1 MHAHPVMERWTAE
14 ETGSVDGTNGAMKV
28 FSGGDFPVTSG
39 GFKIIFKNA
48 RITADRVIIEPIQ
61 PKQPGADK

>member
-1 MHAHPVMERWTAE
+1 MRTRSWSGGRQKRRCLVN
-14 ETGSVDGTNGAMKV
+14 GTNGAMQV
-28 FSGGDFPVTSG
+28 FSGGDFPITSG

-61 PKQPGADK
+61 PKKPGADKK

>member
-1 MHAHPVMERWTAE
+1 MERWTAE
-14 ETGSVDGTNGAMKV
+14 ETEPADGINGAVPV

-61 PKQPGADK
+61 PKKPGADT

>member
-1 MHAHPVMERWTAE
+1 MN
-14 ETGSVDGTNGAMKV
+14 GTNGAMQV
-28 FSGGDFPVTSG
+28 FSGGDFPITSG

-61 PKQPGADK
+61 PKKPGADK